1 MRRTLVIAK
10 GDRFPQ
16 FKYKDRKAGE
26 FVNVNFNQEIKGQK
40 VVVFGLPGAFTPT
53 CSTQQLPG
61 FDELFSKF
69 REVGIDNIYC
79 HAVNDPFV
87 MNAWFEHQNITWIR
101 PLPDGNGDLAV
112 QLGMMVQKKN
122 LNFGSRCWRYAL
134 ILDGS
139 TGEVLDVF
147 PEDGFG
153 DNIETDPYEKSR
165 PEAVLKWAMANLSEG

>member
-1 MRRTLVIAK
+1 MIAK

-26 FVNVNFNQEIKGQK
+26 FVNINFNQEIKGQK

>member
-1 MRRTLVIAK
+1 MIAK

-26 FVNVNFNQEIKGQK
+26 FVNVTFNQESTGQK

>member
-1 MRRTLVIAK
+1 VIAK

>member
-1 MRRTLVIAK
+1 MIAK
-10 GDRFPQ
+10 GDQFPL
-16 FKYKDRKAGE
+16 FKYKDRVAGD
-26 FVNVNFNQEIKGQK
+26 FVTIDFNSEVKGKK

-53 CSTQQLPG
+53 CSTYQLPG
-61 FDELFSKF
+61 FDELFPKF
-69 REVGIDNIYC
+69 VAAGIDNIYV
-79 HAVNDPFV
+79 HSVNDPFV
-87 MNAWFEHQNITWIR
+87 MNAWLEKQDIKNVR

-147 PEDGFG
+147 PEEGFG
-153 DNIETDPYEKSR
+153 DNIETDPFERSK
-165 PEAVLKWAMANLSEG
+165 PEAVLKWVQANLGE

>member
-1 MRRTLVIAK
+1 MIAK

-40 VVVFGLPGAFTPT
+40 VIVFGLPGAFTPT

-69 REVGIDNIYC
+69 RELGIDNIYC

-153 DNIETDPYEKSR
+153 DNIETDPFEKSK
-165 PEAVLKWAMANLSEG
+165 PEAVLKWVISNLSEG

>member
-1 MRRTLVIAK
+1 MIAK

-53 CSTQQLPG
+53 CSTQQFPG

>member
-1 MRRTLVIAK
+1 MIAK

-69 REVGIDNIYC
+69 RELGIDNIYC

>member
-1 MRRTLVIAK
+1 MIAK
-10 GDRFPQ
+10 GDKFPN
-16 FKYKDRKAGE
+16 FKYKDRVAGE
-26 FVNVNFNQEIKGQK
+26 FVNIDFNKEIKGQK

-53 CSTQQLPG
+53 CSTFQLPG
-61 FDELFSKF
+61 FDELFGKF
-69 REVGIDNIYC
+69 NALGIDNIYC

-87 MNAWFEHQNITWIR
+87 MNAWFEKHDISNVR

-153 DNIETDPYEKSR
+153 DNIETDPFEKSK

>member
-1 MRRTLVIAK
+1 MIAK
-10 GDRFPQ
+10 GDKFPQ

-69 REVGIDNIYC
+69 RELGIDNIYC

>member
-1 MRRTLVIAK
+1 MIAK

-153 DNIETDPYEKSR
+153 DNIETDPFEKSK
-165 PEAVLKWAMANLSEG
+165 PEAVLKWVISNLSEG

>member
-26 FVNVNFNQEIKGQK
+26 FVNINFNQEIKGQK

>member
-1 MRRTLVIAK
+1 MIAK

-26 FVNVNFNQEIKGQK
+26 FVNINFNQEIKGQK

-153 DNIETDPYEKSR
+153 DNIETDPFEKSK
-165 PEAVLKWAMANLSEG
+165 PEAVLKWVISNLSEG

>member
-1 MRRTLVIAK
+1 MIAK
-10 GDRFPQ
+10 GDRFPD
-16 FKYKDRKAGE
+16 FKYKDRKAGD
-26 FVNVNFNQEIKGQK
+26 FVNIHFNKEIKGQK

-61 FDELFSKF
+61 FDDLFTKF
-69 REVGIDNIYC
+69 RDAGIDNIYC

-87 MNAWFEHQNITWIR
+87 MNAWFEKHNVQAVR

-147 PEDGFG
+147 PEEGFG

-165 PEAVLKWAMANLSEG
+165 PEAVLKWVMANLSEG

>member
-1 MRRTLVIAK
+1 MIAK
-10 GDRFPQ
+10 GDKFPQ